1 MADSDNDNKL
11 LPIAT
16 VTRIMNNALPANAN
30 ISMDATDT
38 VQECVSEFVSF
49 ITEEAS
55 HKSQE
60 EKWKTIHGDHLLWA
74 LATLGFEDYVDPLR
88 VYLDKYREMERV
100 KKSIGRLDGSGGSGS
115 RGGGDG
121 SDGGGG
127 GGGGAGGMHGGM
139 GGGMIYQQGP
149 IYDGSGQ
156 YHHMGGGGGD
166 GAGSVG
172 AGGGGGG
179 GSTS

>member
-88 VYLDKYREMERV
+88 
-100 KKSIGRLDGSGGSGS
+100 GDGEGQEVDRAAGMKCS

-139 GGGMIYQQGP
+139 GGGMMYQQGP

-172 AGGGGGG
+172 GG
-179 GSTS
+179 GSELE